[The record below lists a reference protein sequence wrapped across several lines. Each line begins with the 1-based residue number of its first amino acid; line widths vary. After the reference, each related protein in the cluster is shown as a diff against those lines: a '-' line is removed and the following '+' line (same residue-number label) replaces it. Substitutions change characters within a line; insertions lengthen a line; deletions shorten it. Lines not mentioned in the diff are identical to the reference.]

1 MAQKLKILTLLI
13 CLMWG
18 ATSPV
23 SADIVGQLYEERLA
37 VQDQSAAS
45 LKQTAAEALER
56 VFVRVSGRG
65 QLRGNEAIEQALK
78 APEGFLTQYN
88 YQKSGAET
96 EQLMLAMR
104 FSPRQV
110 NAVLQAA
117 YLPVWS
123 ANRPVVLVWLAADG
137 GDGDRQFV
145 SPDAIGTLHQSLV
158 AEARRRGIA
167 LRFPLLDLVDAEN
180 LSVEQLWQFAA
191 DNVQFAS
198 SRYAAQYILMGRAS
212 QLSTGQWFANWQIMQ
227 AGETVQRDSQGMSAT
242 ELVAPLIDYLADTQA
257 SRFSLLVDGG
267 GDNTLI
273 QIAGVDDFSNYAQ
286 LITYLEGLAVI
297 EHANTVWLSR
307 DELVL
312 ELVLKGDMEQ
322 VQRFFKL
329 DGKLSQMDSLDATS
343 SGRSVRAR
351 YKWQGA
357 RL

>member
-1 MAQKLKILTLLI
+1 MVQKLKILALLS
-13 CLMWG
+13 CLVLGM
-18 ATSPV
+18 TSHV
-23 SADIVGQLYEERLA
+23 SADIVGQLYDERLA
-37 VQDQSAAS
+37 VEDQLPAS
-45 LKQTAAEALER
+45 LKKTAAEALER

-65 QLRGNEAIEQALK
+65 QLRGNEAIEEALRS
-78 APEGFLTQYN
+78 PEGFLTQYN
-88 YQKSGAET
+88 YQKSAT
-96 EQLMLAMR
+96 APEQLMLDMR

-137 GDGDRQFV
+137 GDGVRQFV
-145 SPDAIGTLHQSLV
+145 SPDSIGGLHQSLV

-180 LSVEQLWQFAA
+180 LNVDQLWQFSPE
-191 DNVQFAS
+191 NVQFAS

-227 AGETVQRDSQGMSAT
+227 AGEIVQRDSQGMSST

-257 SRFSLLVDGG
+257 SRFSLLADGG
-267 GDNTLI
+267 GDNTRI
-273 QIAGVDDFSNYAQ
+273 QITGVDEFSSYAQ

-322 VQRFFKL
+322 VQRFLTL
-329 DGKLSQMDSLDATS
+329 DGKLSQLDSRGATS
-343 SGRSVRAR
+343 SGQAVRGR
-351 YKWQGA
+351 YKWLGA